1 MEYIDP
7 PLKGRC
13 ALEILPEEGGCQ
25 VSFYWMKVEPAGL
38 LARIYFA
45 LGWGMVS
52 HRSRARET
60 LGMLKE
66 YLENKGG

>member
-1 MEYIDP
+1 
-7 PLKGRC
+7 
-13 ALEILPEEGGCQ
+13 
-25 VSFYWMKVEPAGL
+25 MKVEPIGL

-66 YLENKGG
+66 YLENKGS